1 LDKEEIVI
9 DFTLASSLNEAL
21 FMTQVSA
28 QFERLMNVLMTGTYF
43 PVKVKGN
50 STQIDRFIRAV
61 SAEKDYAIAY
71 NKYGL
76 NNPATYR
83 SKYRLDG
90 AVNRFEKDT
99 GLVWPFK

>member
-1 LDKEEIVI
+1 MSKENEIII
-9 DFTLASSLNEAL
+9 DLTALNEASMIQL
-21 FMTQVSA
+21 SA
-28 QFERLMNVLMTGTYF
+28 QFERLMNVLMTGTYY

-50 STQIDRFIRAV
+50 STQIDRFIRAI
-61 SAEKDYAIAY
+61 SAEKDYAVAY

-83 SKYRLDG
+83 SRYRLDG
-90 AVNRFEKDT
+90 AVKSFERDT